1 MKIIILRTYKIMI
14 KSFGNIM
21 FLGLLSTP
29 GQKLRKIMSRS
40 SRVDSDG
47 DFTSKTVTFK
57 QTVLR
62 DPNRI
67 AHVLLLE
74 AAQLLF

>member
-1 MKIIILRTYKIMI
+1 
-14 KSFGNIM
+14 
-21 FLGLLSTP
+21 
-29 GQKLRKIMSRS
+29 MSRNLWT
-40 SRVDSDG
+40 RVDSDG

>member
-1 MKIIILRTYKIMI
+1 
-14 KSFGNIM
+14 M

-62 DPNRI
+62 DPNRTCVVVRSS
-67 AHVLLLE
+67 AAPVLIHPMPFIDITM
-74 AAQLLF
+74 QQ